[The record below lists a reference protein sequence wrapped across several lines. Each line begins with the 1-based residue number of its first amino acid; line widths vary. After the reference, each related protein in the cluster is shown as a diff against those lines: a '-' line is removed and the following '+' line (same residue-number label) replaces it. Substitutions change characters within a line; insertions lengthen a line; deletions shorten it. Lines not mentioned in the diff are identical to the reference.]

1 MKKFFHRGKEK
12 KSYIYNGEHDNNP
25 NRFSS
30 SGFLLFLNQLIIA
43 FGNWIFWM
51 FISRVTTTEAI
62 GQSTTIVSLVLFSTT
77 MIQLGLEYPILKYSY
92 KYRNTIFATT
102 LFLEIAISLVSIPL
116 VIYFIN
122 TFYEKNLQ
130 EFEWLTIIMIM
141 ATAPGFVTHF
151 LLLSMFKIRA
161 VFIIDVLATIV
172 KFGIGYALVVFGMG
186 SFGIIVAFLG
196 NIILTS
202 LLSLLLVGNDLS
214 FRLDLNLM
222 RLFIAEGLVNTPS
235 KISRIL
241 IFSLSIVL
249 LASFGVNVS
258 SIGIFYMAL
267 TMSLVVGGFATNIA
281 LMIIPSAAQSIKD
294 YTSLGL
300 RIGLSFTVPIIVL
313 LTVGPELILGLIG
326 YQYTVASLD
335 LIILA
340 LAILPSSITITAIS
354 SLNTKDQHKKLLV
367 IGIIEILSFILSF
380 IILVPEKSTLGASLS
395 TLIAFSVSA
404 TLSILW
410 TGKPHLKYIMNSTIA
425 LAIGILFG
433 YGLRSL
439 FNDYGIYSV
448 FNLFLPVIAS
458 TIVVFHL
465 NEIKI
470 NEIIQIIKNV
480 FNK

>member
-1 MKKFFHRGKEK
+1 
-12 KSYIYNGEHDNNP
+12 
-25 NRFSS
+25 
-30 SGFLLFLNQLIIA
+30 
-43 FGNWIFWM
+43 
-51 FISRVTTTEAI
+51 
-62 GQSTTIVSLVLFSTT
+62 
-77 MIQLGLEYPILKYSY
+77 MI
-92 KYRNTIFATT
+92 R
-102 LFLEIAISLVSIPL
+102 
-116 VIYFIN
+116 
-122 TFYEKNLQ
+122 
-130 EFEWLTIIMIM
+130 